1 MKKIAVCLL
10 GISALAHAAIA
21 QTAKNSSAGFKTT
34 KDGIEYKF
42 IKDAPGTQTPKI
54 GDIIQ
59 CNYVIKIADSIMF
72 DSYKMNAGKP
82 MEIPMQQNPNPNKKM
97 DPTEVLM
104 MLTVG
109 DSVLI
114 RTELDSNA
122 LKQLTFAKATDKI
135 QYQFSLKSIKTKEQ
149 YEADMKNAAANQV
162 QTDDK
167 ILTEYFAKNNIK
179 AQKTASGLYYVITK
193 KGEGPNAAAGQSVT
207 VNYTGKNIT
216 DGSVFDSN
224 VDPQFQHVE
233 PFTFNLGQHQVI
245 AGWDEGIALLN
256 KGAKATLY
264 IPSTMAYGAQSPSP
278 KIPANGILIFD
289 VELVSFK

>member
-10 GISALAHAAIA
+10 GISALAHNAIA
-21 QTAKNSSAGFKTT
+21 QTAKTSNTGFKTT

-54 GDIIQ
+54 GDMIQ
-59 CNYVIKIADSIMF
+59 CNYTVKIGDSIMF
-72 DSYKMNAGKP
+72 DSYKANAGKP

-109 DSVLI
+109 DSVVI

-135 QYQFSLKSIKTKEQ
+135 QYQFALKSIKTKEQ
-149 YEADMKNAAANQV
+149 FEAEVKNAAANQA

-193 KGEGPNAAAGQSVT
+193 KGEGSNATTGQSVT